1 MTKMTFKFWYSEN
14 RGLIRQRSEPGS
26 LGHPEVWDGT
36 RWVIGS
42 AYVMD
47 AITGMG
53 EDSWSCGE
61 WAQPWDLAKAEAYAK
76 EHGIDLYSI
85 AD

>member
-1 MTKMTFKFWYSEN
+1 MSKTTFKFWFSEE
-14 RGLIRQRSEPGS
+14 RGLIRQRSDLGS
-26 LGHPEVWDGT
+26 LWHPEVWDGT
-36 RWVIGS
+36 RWVTGS

-53 EDSWSCGE
+53 EDAWSCGE
-61 WAQPWDLAKAEAYAK
+61 WAQSWDLDRAEGYAK
-76 EHGIDLYSI
+76 EHGIDLFAI

>member
-1 MTKMTFKFWYSEN
+1 MSTTTFKFWHSDD

-26 LGHPEVWDGT
+26 LWHPEVWDGT
-36 RWVIGS
+36 RWVTGS

-53 EDSWSCGE
+53 EDPWSCGE
-61 WAQPWDLAKAEAYAK
+61 MAQPWDVVKAETYAK

-85 AD
+85 TD